1 MRMTCSCDAYTRR
14 EVLQLAG
21 KRTSSNAQCRWL
33 ICQASRGMV
42 SKMSSRAMILWTIV
56 MVMAFS
62 CRAEAAPEA
71 FIAPADFRELQQIAL
86 AENGLQDAK
95 KREEIATLFQLL
107 EQYHNEWQQQ
117 QKPTDEETETQD
129 IGAPQVPEDYS
140 NLPNRMPVET
150 KFFRSQDGVVKDE
163 TKRGNYPPPLC
174 YFKICNMGRKR
185 NPH

>member
-1 MRMTCSCDAYTRR
+1 MQPGTICKTNAS
-14 EVLQLAG
+14 L
-21 KRTSSNAQCRWL
+21 RTSIRH
-33 ICQASRGMV
+33 GMV